1 MFTPLTKALA
11 ALGDVLVNPRR
22 PSDLEQLAHAVAGKK
37 VLVTG
42 ASFGLGAATAK
53 LLGRAGAT
61 VLLAAR
67 TVERLEEVAQEITA
81 TGGAAYVYPCDLAD
95 PVAAEALA
103 GTLLAEHGHVDVVVN
118 NAGKS
123 IRRSVD
129 TQYDRFH
136 DFERTVA
143 VNYLGP
149 VQLLL
154 ALLPS
159 MRARG
164 EGLIVNISTLGVIM
178 EPAPRWGAYIASKAA
193 FDTWLRSITPE
204 IKADGVAVSTIYA
217 GVIYT
222 RMSAPTPILRKVPG
236 LRSAEAAWLVARA
249 IMFRERAIGP
259 WWMEAA
265 ELTGTVLRGPIS
277 WGMGLMYKL
286 TSDIPA
292 AVTSSPESSHPSSQ
306 H

>member
-1 MFTPLTKALA
+1 MFTPLTKALV

-22 PSDLEQLAHAVAGKK
+22 PSDLGELARAVEGKK

-42 ASFGLGAATAK
+42 ASYGVGAATAR

-67 TVERLEEVAQEITA
+67 TTERLEAIAEEITVS
-81 TGGAAYVYPCDLAD
+81 GGRAYVYPCDLAD

-103 GTLLAEHGHVDVVVN
+103 GTILAEHGHVDVVVS

-136 DFERTVA
+136 DFERTIG

-164 EGLIVNISTLGVIM
+164 DGLIVNVSTLGVVL

-193 FDTWLRSITPE
+193 FDTWLRSIAPE
-204 IKADGVAVSTIYA
+204 IKPDGVAVSTIYA

-222 RMSAPTPILRKVPG
+222 RMSAPTPVLRKIPG

-249 IMFRERAIGP
+249 IMHRERAIGP

-265 ELTGTVLRGPIS
+265 ELTGTVLRGPVS
-277 WGMGLMYKL
+277 WGMGMLYRL
-286 TSDIPA
+286 TSDIPG
-292 AVTSSPESSHPSSQ
+292 AVTTSPESSHPSSQ